1 MARKPLSK
9 AMRGRARR
17 LRREMTEAEW
27 RLWYQLRGHHFE
39 GLGFRRQSP
48 MGPYVLDFVCHEQ
61 RMVIEVDGGQHGTG
75 AGRPRDVRRDAWL
88 AEQGYRVLR
97 FWNADVIDN
106 IEGVL
111 RTIADS
117 LMLPP
122 TLPSPTRGE
131 GFGDGGPEAGETDR

>member
-1 MARKPLSK
+1 
-9 AMRGRARR
+9 
-17 LRREMTEAEW
+17 MTEAEW

-61 RMVIEVDGGQHGTG
+61 RMVIEVDSGQHETG
-75 AGRPRDVRRDAWL
+75 AGRTLDVRRDAWL

-131 GFGDGGPEAGETDR
+131 GFRDGGPEAGETDR